1 MIAIDVLL
9 VAVSLLLLV
18 VGAEVLVRGAVG
30 VALRAGLSSFFVG
43 LTIVGFG
50 TSTPELAAGVVSV
63 WRGVPGLNVG
73 NVLGSNVFNICV
85 VLGVASLIRS
95 VPVGVA
101 SVRKEIPF
109 FVASGAVPAVLAWSV
124 GASPRWAGV
133 LMLCVLVW
141 YVVRGYRAGLRG
153 GGGGGEVV
161 LVGSGAEGGVGQSGV
176 ELGDVGVSAAR
187 GRAVWVSALMI
198 VVGILVLTGGS
209 ILLVESASG
218 LARAA
223 GLSELV
229 IGLTVVAAGTSA
241 PELVTSVVAAVRGQ
255 SDVSIGN
262 VLGSNVFNVFGI
274 LGLTS
279 ALEPQL
285 IGGRVA
291 WLDGPVL
298 LLVTLLAVP
307 IMLSGGRIARSEG
320 VLLVCGYAAYAV
332 AVFAVSA

>member
-9 VAVSLLLLV
+9 VAVSLVLLV
-18 VGAEVLVRGAVG
+18 FGAEVLVRGAVG

-73 NVLGSNVFNICV
+73 NVLGSNVFNVCV
-85 VLGVASLIRS
+85 VLGVASLIRA

-133 LMLCVLVW
+133 LMLCGLVW

-153 GGGGGEVV
+153 GGEVG

-187 GRAVWVSALMI
+187 GRAVWVSVVMI
-198 VVGILVLTGGS
+198 VIGILVLTGGS

-241 PELVTSVVAAVRGQ
+241 PELVTSIVAAVRGQ

-279 ALEPQL
+279 VFEPQL

-320 VLLVCGYAAYAV
+320 VLLVCGYAVYAV
-332 AVFAVSA
+332 AVFVVSG